1 MYIIVRYNNLLLFC
15 GSCYCYINYIYI
27 YIYISILCNYLEPP
41 DPVQNLRT
49 VSTTAN
55 SVTVTWDKPA
65 STGGRSD
72 YYYFVGRSDP
82 QGSATSVVPVN
93 STLMDLG
100 NTITFPIGNLLPF
113 QRYVF
118 TVIVHNGVSS
128 QDSVNVGS
136 RTRTTEGQTTESRKF
151 YIYFLNFQTK

>member
-1 MYIIVRYNNLLLFC
+1 M
-15 GSCYCYINYIYI
+15 YIYI

-41 DPVQNLRT
+41 GPVKNLIT

-72 YYYFVGRSDP
+72 YYYFVGRSDS
-82 QGSATSVVPVN
+82 QGCATSVIPVN
-93 STLMDLG
+93 SRLMDLG
-100 NTITFPIGNLLPF
+100 NTITFRIGDLLPF

-136 RTRTTEGQTTESRKF
+136 RTRTTEGQTMESRKF
-151 YIYFLNFQTK
+151 YIIFFKFSDKNKLHYDHSL